1 MVIRFHAPQGRD
13 YPTALAELRAG
24 RKLTHWIWWIFPQ
37 LTSLGH
43 SPRAVEYGLRDLD
56 EARAYLADPVLR
68 ANLIA
73 AAEAV
78 LTHPET
84 PIEDIMGPVDALKL
98 RSCATL
104 FEAAS
109 VGCEPVFARLL
120 NTFYAGERCP
130 LTLIALRGHGRPTR

>member
-1 MVIRFHAPQGRD
+1 MPDRFHAPQSRD
-13 YPTALAELRAG
+13 LPIALRELRAG

-37 LTSLGH
+37 LAALGR
-43 SPRAVEYGLRDLD
+43 SSRAIEYGLRDLD
-56 EARAYLADPVLR
+56 EARAYLADPTLR

-78 LTHPET
+78 LTHPGT

-104 FEAAS
+104 FEAAAE
-109 VGCEPVFARLL
+109 GREPVFARLL
-120 NTFYAGERCP
+120 DTFYAGARCP
-130 LTLIALRGHGRPTR
+130 LTRAALTAAPPSP

>member
-1 MVIRFHAPQGRD
+1 MRSD
-13 YPTALAELRAG
+13 LKTL
-24 RKLTHWIWWIFPQ
+24 HWSVFNPSLPQ
-37 LTSLGH
+37 LAALGR
-43 SPRAVEYGLRDLD
+43 SQRAIDFGIRDLA

-78 LTHPET
+78 LTHPDT
-84 PIEDIMGPVDALKL
+84 PIEQIMGPVDALKL

-109 VGCEPVFARLL
+109 EGREPVFARLL
-120 NTFYAGERCP
+120 DTFYAGSRCP
-130 LTLIALRGHGRPTR
+130 LTRAELSR